1 MGYEEVLKELLP
13 AVFQEIRENIFNEPE
28 ILHFIESKQQ
38 LEELLDQQK
47 KLLTGY
53 LESFPEGSRLN
64 MEQLKEF
71 YGNLDIPFVVI
82 LKNLDMLKI
91 KLLERLSLEKE
102 LSSKEYLLQVKNYI
116 EKLEEIIAYIYLK
129 KDIKQLKDNEK
140 TVFRKYLLYSANLE
154 YAERIIQAIEN
165 EDLNIFPVES
175 PEDCKFH
182 RFLFY
187 PESIMACMDANLC
200 VYIEQLHEIIHKIA
214 NSLFVFLIN
223 RKYVDAYMAFKELLD
238 NVLKMSKT
246 LSELYFIAFSDA
258 EGNFFKLIEY
268 LENSEKNKFVYL
280 IDIKNLRSLNR
291 IYNEK
296 KVNQVLKE
304 LHEKLTSFVEPK
316 KENLLL
322 VRGTTATFYLL
333 AVGISEEDARELAV
347 QIKEIIDGNYRLNGN
362 SVDISSTIAMLEIEK
377 YTDSSKEELIRI
389 LLHLKEEA
397 KKAENSMLLVT
408 SDEEKEKLKKWL
420 VKRYRNTAFVQEKL
434 KNKQL
439 EVMFQPIFDTFTGE
453 IFALETLARIRN
465 EDGNLVSA
473 GVFIDTI
480 YELGLIVNLD
490 SLILEKIEEKRHLIK
505 KITSRLFINV
515 SSESMNSLEFLQKL
529 REFVYD
535 MEDFEIYFEITE
547 QKLIEDIEN
556 LKKILKEFPHI
567 SFAIDDFG
575 SGYSS
580 LKTVADLAEHNV
592 LKVLKIDGSLIKDLS
607 KRKFSHKVVKAIASM
622 VENLGIQA
630 VAEFVEDEEILNT
643 LKEINIKYSQGYYL
657 SKPKTAEEIL
667 VMKLNS
673 GR

>member
-1 MGYEEVLKELLP
+1 
-13 AVFQEIRENIFNEPE
+13 
-28 ILHFIESKQQ
+28 
-38 LEELLDQQK
+38 
-47 KLLTGY
+47 
-53 LESFPEGSRLN
+53 
-64 MEQLKEF
+64 
-71 YGNLDIPFVVI
+71 
-82 LKNLDMLKI
+82 
-91 KLLERLSLEKE
+91 
-102 LSSKEYLLQVKNYI
+102 
-116 EKLEEIIAYIYLK
+116 
-129 KDIKQLKDNEK
+129 
-140 TVFRKYLLYSANLE
+140 
-154 YAERIIQAIEN
+154 
-165 EDLNIFPVES
+165 
-175 PEDCKFH
+175 
-182 RFLFY
+182 
-187 PESIMACMDANLC
+187 
-200 VYIEQLHEIIHKIA
+200 
-214 NSLFVFLIN
+214 
-223 RKYVDAYMAFKELLD
+223 
-238 NVLKMSKT
+238 
-246 LSELYFIAFSDA
+246 
-258 EGNFFKLIEY
+258 
-268 LENSEKNKFVYL
+268 
-280 IDIKNLRSLNR
+280 
-291 IYNEK
+291 
-296 KVNQVLKE
+296 
-304 LHEKLTSFVEPK
+304 
-316 KENLLL
+316 
-322 VRGTTATFYLL
+322 
-333 AVGISEEDARELAV
+333 
-347 QIKEIIDGNYRLNGN
+347 
-362 SVDISSTIAMLEIEK
+362 
-377 YTDSSKEELIRI
+377 
-389 LLHLKEEA
+389 
-397 KKAENSMLLVT
+397 
-408 SDEEKEKLKKWL
+408 KKWL